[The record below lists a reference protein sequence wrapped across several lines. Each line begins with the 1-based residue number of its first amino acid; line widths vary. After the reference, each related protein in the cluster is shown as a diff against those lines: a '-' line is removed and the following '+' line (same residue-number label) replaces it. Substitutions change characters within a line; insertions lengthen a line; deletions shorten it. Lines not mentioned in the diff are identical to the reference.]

1 MAKIQLKRYEFPC
14 AVRGFQVYGKHWSPS
29 VDEELTCLHERNN
42 AFDAFAIK
50 TVNENLETCGH
61 LPREISRAT
70 KFLLDRG
77 AVVKATITSHKYRR
91 SPLVQGGL
99 EIPCTILATLP
110 GSHVNG
116 KIIQRFQE
124 ITTKVYK
131 EPENPVYVGSFIE
144 TEPEDILP
152 PVVKKQKKKKAEQS
166 HTATTATARTTRDIR
181 SIFNDIKK
189 EKEANAVIE
198 ID

>member
-1 MAKIQLKRYEFPC
+1 M
-14 AVRGFQVYGKHWSPS
+14 
-29 VDEELTCLHERNN
+29 
-42 AFDAFAIK
+42 
-50 TVNENLETCGH
+50 
-61 LPREISRAT
+61 
-70 KFLLDRG
+70 
-77 AVVKATITSHKYRR
+77 
-91 SPLVQGGL
+91 VQGGL

-189 EKEANAVIE
+189 EKEAKAVIE